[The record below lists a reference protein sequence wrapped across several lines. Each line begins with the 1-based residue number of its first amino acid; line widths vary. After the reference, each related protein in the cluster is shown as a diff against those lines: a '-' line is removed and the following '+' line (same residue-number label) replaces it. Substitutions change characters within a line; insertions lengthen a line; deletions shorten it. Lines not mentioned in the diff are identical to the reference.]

1 MGWSDTRKTKGGGK
15 PLLHGG
21 DLPKTV
27 DSVKVTV
34 KECREA
40 PENFGAFYI
49 LDFAKPVYDTE
60 GWAVNKTNG
69 DILAEKYGDNWPVE
83 IVGKTITLKTVMV
96 NNPQTK
102 KPVRSLYVA

>member
-1 MGWSDTRKTKGGGK
+1 MGWSDKRKTKGGGK
-15 PLLHGG
+15 PLLHGS
-21 DLPKTV
+21 DLPAKVNSVTV
-27 DSVKVTV
+27 KV

-49 LDFAKPVYDTE
+49 LDFAEPVYETE

-69 DILAEKYGDNWPVE
+69 DKLAELFGDDWPE
-83 IVGKTITLKTVMV
+83 KIAGKKITLAKLMV

-102 KPVRSLYVA
+102 KPTQSLFVQ